1 MGANGE
7 LGNARPCF
15 NCLNIMKIVGI
26 KKVYYSVKPDMIVCE
41 KVKDMI
47 SIQASSVTKKIHREY
62 YHAPT
67 DDKTFFEDLLK
78 KLFPTQ
84 IKKEN
89 LNFFLQHNFKF
100 VLPTYKYSIFKNKNK
115 VVFYDDKDCVIC
127 QSNII

>member
-47 SIQASSVTKKIHREY
+47 SIQASSVTKKIQREY

-67 DDKTFFEDLLK
+67 DDKTFFEELLK

-100 VLPTYKYSIFKNKNK
+100 VLPTHKYSIFKNKNK